1 MKFRPKTE
9 RDSTGDWIYRTLET
23 GKAVEVRISYWKGSS
38 FGQKRGIQI
47 IVNHVEIEPA
57 YPGAHFESCT
67 YDLLAGLNMHVLTL
81 ARKSDKATKHAAEW
95 FSNHLDAIT
104 RTWETDGKPST
115 KQLLT
120 DIIAGFNHIDHPAQV
135 RRTATVQGVQ
145 THGI

>member
-1 MKFRPKTE
+1 MKFRPNTE

-47 IVNHVEIEPA
+47 MVNTVDIGPV
-57 YPGAHFESCT
+57 YPGAHFQSCT

-81 ARKSDKATKHAAEW
+81 ARKSDKATNHAAEW

-104 RTWETDGKPST
+104 RTWETEGKVST

-120 DIIAGFNHIDHPAQV
+120 GLVSDFNDINHPAQV
-135 RRTATVQGVQ
+135 QTAATVQGVQ
-145 THGI
+145 VHGI